1 MSASTSSTDIVNL
14 ALDILKTE
22 NISDV
27 EMPADDDIAAVM
39 NRWYDDIRQNA
50 LEGFPW
56 VFATKRA
63 ELPLN
68 ATAPAFG
75 YDDAYVLPNDY
86 LSLAFISDEYIPLS
100 QWDYTIENGQ
110 ILIDNGGGA
119 SLEVG
124 YIYDVTNAGKF
135 SPSFKLYL
143 AYLLAYHTVA
153 KLVGNTSVI
162 GWVQKA
168 LQREEIQAKAKNG
181 RNNPPKGYRRV
192 EMLSARRGQIWSR

>member
-119 SLEVG
+119 SLEV
-124 YIYDVTNAGKF
+124 
-135 SPSFKLYL
+135 
-143 AYLLAYHTVA
+143 
-153 KLVGNTSVI
+153 
-162 GWVQKA
+162 
-168 LQREEIQAKAKNG
+168 
-181 RNNPPKGYRRV
+181 
-192 EMLSARRGQIWSR
+192 